1 MTDFQIRLIQE
12 TEKPLFIQQIQTAF
26 QQPFEAEFGKSD
38 KMILPVADIEE
49 SFANPKSQAYFA
61 EMGNEI
67 VGGVVVAIGLAM
79 SVLFGSAL
87 WLLTVKGYGS
97 SGHLYAII
105 VV

>member
-12 TEKPLFIQQIQTAF
+12 NEKPLFIQQIQTAF

-61 EMGNEI
+61 EMGSEI
-67 VGGVVVAIGLAM
+67 VGGRGRGDWFGDECAVWVGIVAADG
-79 SVLFGSAL
+79 
-87 WLLTVKGYGS
+87 
-97 SGHLYAII
+97 
-105 VV
+105 